1 MHILIIGGTRFLG
14 YHLTKALLSEGHEIT
29 LFNRGRTPDD
39 FGKKVHRIRGDRY
52 DYDRFI
58 KTFINRKY
66 DVVIDMIAYKA
77 EDSRTAVKAFKDGV
91 QHFFHIST
99 AAVYTVTRDF
109 PCPLQEEDFDSPL
122 NPRPKTG
129 RGLWDYG
136 YHKRECEHVFMDAFT
151 AHGFPATRLRLP
163 IIIGEKDY
171 TLRAY
176 EYFYRLLDG
185 QPQILPDGGRNVFT
199 HVYQDDVVRTIAN
212 NLINSES
219 FGRVYNLAQQRA
231 VTLRDFVLKSSEMLE
246 IKPLIETIP
255 VELLS
260 KWGLSMTF
268 SPFFN
273 KRPFILDTRRAEED
287 LGFES
292 MNIDDWLAKTI
303 AWYQHH
309 YRGAPPDNYNLR
321 EQEVRI
327 IEAFSRAVDRI
338 KP

>member
-77 EDSRTAVKAFKDGV
+77 EDSRTAVKAFKDRV

-122 NPRPKTG
+122 NPRPETG
-129 RGLWDYG
+129 RGMWDYG
-136 YHKRECEHVFMDAFT
+136 YHKRECEHVLMDAYT

-176 EYFYRLLDG
+176 EYFYRLFDG

-212 NLINSES
+212 NLLNSES

-231 VTLRDFVLKSSEMLE
+231 VTLKDFVLKSAE
-246 IKPLIETIP
+246 IIDKKALIETIP

-260 KWGLSMTF
+260 KWGLSMSF

-273 KRPFILDTRRAEED
+273 KRPFILDTRRAEKE
-287 LGFES
+287 LGFS
-292 MNIDDWLAKTI
+292 ATNIEEWMRKTI
-303 AWYQHH
+303 EWYLDQYQGGPPENYAFRKLELQIINA
-309 YRGAPPDNYNLR
+309 YRK
-321 EQEVRI
+321 
-327 IEAFSRAVDRI
+327 AVERV
-338 KP
+338 KL